1 VGKNTGKNYRQGAVR
16 NRSQVKNPVTNQY
29 VERDTSTGKF
39 INVKEDGTKFKG
51 VRTEK

>member
-1 VGKNTGKNYRQGAVR
+1 MGKNTGKNYRQGAVKT
-16 NRSQVKNPVTNQY
+16 RSQVKNPVTSQY
-29 VERDTSTGKF
+29 VERDTSTGRF